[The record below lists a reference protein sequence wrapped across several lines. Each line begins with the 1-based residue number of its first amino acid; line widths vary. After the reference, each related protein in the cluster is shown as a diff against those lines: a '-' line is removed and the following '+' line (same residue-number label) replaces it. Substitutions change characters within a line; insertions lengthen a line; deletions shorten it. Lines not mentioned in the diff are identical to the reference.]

1 MKVVCQ
7 HMPTAQKTTKRLKLI
22 KITNEINMKQF
33 LIFICGMVA
42 GALLLYAIGFRTE
55 SSIKEQLTR
64 QLVETLSNNLANLN
78 KEPEVQYVEVKGKKG
93 NVTLHT
99 GMPKD
104 SVRILVG
111 KPDNVEL
118 RSYGNALEDWGYKIR
133 NSYVPDL
140 EINFE
145 DGKLKSLRQD

>member
-1 MKVVCQ
+1 
-7 HMPTAQKTTKRLKLI
+7 
-22 KITNEINMKQF
+22 MKQF
-33 LIFICGMVA
+33 LIFIGGMVA
-42 GALLLYAIGFRTE
+42 GALLLYAIGFRKE
-55 SSIKEQLTR
+55 SSVREQLGR
-64 QLVETLSNNLANLN
+64 ELIETLSQNLTNQEA
-78 KEPEVQYVEVKGKKG
+78 EVQYIEIKGKKG

-99 GMPKD
+99 GMTKD

-133 NSYVPDL
+133 NNYVPDL

-145 DGKLKSLRQD
+145 AGKLKSLRQN

>member
-1 MKVVCQ
+1 
-7 HMPTAQKTTKRLKLI
+7 
-22 KITNEINMKQF
+22 
-33 LIFICGMVA
+33 MVA
-42 GALLLYAIGFRTE
+42 GALLLYVIGFRKE
-55 SSIKEQLTR
+55 SYVREQMGQELI
-64 QLVETLSNNLANLN
+64 ETISNNLTTQEA
-78 KEPEVQYVEVKGKKG
+78 EVQYIEIKGKKG

-99 GMPKD
+99 GMTKD

-133 NSYVPDL
+133 NNIYPDL

-145 DGKLKSLRQD
+145 AGKLKSLRQD

>member
-1 MKVVCQ
+1 
-7 HMPTAQKTTKRLKLI
+7 
-22 KITNEINMKQF
+22 MKQI
-33 LIFICGMVA
+33 LVFIGGMVA

-55 SSIKEQLTR
+55 NSVREQIARELIEKLSDNLTK
-64 QLVETLSNNLANLN
+64 QDG
-78 KEPEVQYVEVKGKKG
+78 EVQYIEVKGKKG

-99 GMPKD
+99 GMTKD

-133 NSYVPDL
+133 NNYMPDL

-145 DGKLKSLRQD
+145 AGKLKSRRQN

>member
-1 MKVVCQ
+1 
-7 HMPTAQKTTKRLKLI
+7 
-22 KITNEINMKQF
+22 MKQF
-33 LIFICGMVA
+33 LIFIGGMVA
-42 GALLLYAIGFRTE
+42 GALLLYAIGFRKE
-55 SSIKEQLTR
+55 SSVREQLGR
-64 QLVETLSNNLANLN
+64 ELIETLSHNLTNQEA
-78 KEPEVQYVEVKGKKG
+78 EVQYIEVKGKKG

-99 GMPKD
+99 GMTKD

-133 NSYVPDL
+133 NNYVPDL

-145 DGKLKSLRQD
+145 AGKLKSLRQD

>member
-1 MKVVCQ
+1 
-7 HMPTAQKTTKRLKLI
+7 
-22 KITNEINMKQF
+22 
-33 LIFICGMVA
+33 
-42 GALLLYAIGFRTE
+42 LYAIGFRTE
-55 SSIKEQLTR
+55 SSVKEQLKQELIQR
-64 QLVETLSNNLANLN
+64 LSHNLENLSQDA
-78 KEPEVQYVEVKGKKG
+78 EVQYIEVKGRKG

-99 GMPKD
+99 GMTKD

-133 NSYVPDL
+133 NNYVPDL

-145 DGKLKSLRQD
+145 AGKLKSLRQN

>member
-1 MKVVCQ
+1 
-7 HMPTAQKTTKRLKLI
+7 
-22 KITNEINMKQF
+22 MKQF
-33 LIFICGMVA
+33 LIFIGGMVV
-42 GALLLYAIGFRTE
+42 GALLLYAIGFRKE
-55 SSIKEQLTR
+55 SSVREQIAR
-64 QLVETLSNNLANLN
+64 ELVEKLSHNFASQ
-78 KEPEVQYVEVKGKKG
+78 EAEVQYIEVKGKKG

-99 GMPKD
+99 GMTKD

-133 NSYVPDL
+133 NNYVPDL

-145 DGKLKSLRQD
+145 AGKLKSLRQN

>member
-1 MKVVCQ
+1 
-7 HMPTAQKTTKRLKLI
+7 
-22 KITNEINMKQF
+22 MKQF
-33 LIFICGMVA
+33 LIFIGGMVA
-42 GALLLYAIGFRTE
+42 GALLLYAIGFRKE
-55 SSIKEQLTR
+55 SSVREQIARELI
-64 QLVETLSNNLANLN
+64 EKLSDNFASQDA
-78 KEPEVQYVEVKGKKG
+78 EVQYIEVKGKKG

-99 GMPKD
+99 GMTKD

-133 NSYVPDL
+133 NNYVPDL

-145 DGKLKSLRQD
+145 AGKLKSLRQN

>member
-1 MKVVCQ
+1 
-7 HMPTAQKTTKRLKLI
+7 
-22 KITNEINMKQF
+22 MKQF
-33 LIFICGMVA
+33 LIFIGGIVV
-42 GALLLYAIGFRTE
+42 GALLLYAIGFRKE
-55 SSIKEQLTR
+55 SSVREQLGR
-64 QLVETLSNNLANLN
+64 ELIETLSHNLTNQEA
-78 KEPEVQYVEVKGKKG
+78 EVQYIEVKGKKG

-99 GMPKD
+99 GMTKD

-133 NSYVPDL
+133 NNYVPDL

-145 DGKLKSLRQD
+145 AGKLKSLRQN

>member
-1 MKVVCQ
+1 
-7 HMPTAQKTTKRLKLI
+7 
-22 KITNEINMKQF
+22 MKQF
-33 LIFICGMVA
+33 LIFIGGMVV
-42 GALLLYAIGFRTE
+42 GALLLYAIGFRNE
-55 SSIKEQLTR
+55 SSVREQLGR
-64 QLVETLSNNLANLN
+64 ELIETLSHNLTNQEA
-78 KEPEVQYVEVKGKKG
+78 EVQYIEVKGKKG

-99 GMPKD
+99 GMTKD

-133 NSYVPDL
+133 NNYVPDL

-145 DGKLKSLRQD
+145 AGKLKSLRQN

>member
-1 MKVVCQ
+1 
-7 HMPTAQKTTKRLKLI
+7 
-22 KITNEINMKQF
+22 MKQF
-33 LIFICGMVA
+33 LIFIGGMVV
-42 GALLLYAIGFRTE
+42 GALLLYAIGFRKE
-55 SSIKEQLTR
+55 SSVREQIARELI
-64 QLVETLSNNLANLN
+64 EKLSDNFANQ
-78 KEPEVQYVEVKGKKG
+78 EAEVQYIEVKGKKG

-99 GMPKD
+99 GMTKD

-133 NSYVPDL
+133 NNYVPDL

-145 DGKLKSLRQD
+145 AGKLKSLRQD

>member
-1 MKVVCQ
+1 MK
-7 HMPTAQKTTKRLKLI
+7 P
-22 KITNEINMKQF
+22 F
-33 LIFICGMVA
+33 LIFIGGMVA
-42 GALLLYAIGFRTE
+42 GALLLYAIGFRTKNSVRE
-55 SSIKEQLTR
+55 KIGRELI
-64 QLVETLSNNLANLN
+64 ETLSHNLSNQ
-78 KEPEVQYVEVKGKKG
+78 EGEVQYIEVKGKKG

-99 GMPKD
+99 GMTKD

-133 NSYVPDL
+133 NNYVPDL

-145 DGKLKSLRQD
+145 AGKLKSLRQN

>member
-1 MKVVCQ
+1 
-7 HMPTAQKTTKRLKLI
+7 
-22 KITNEINMKQF
+22 MKQF
-33 LIFICGMVA
+33 LIFIGGMIA

-55 SSIKEQLTR
+55 SSVKEQLKQELIQR
-64 QLVETLSNNLANLN
+64 LSHNLENLSQDA
-78 KEPEVQYVEVKGKKG
+78 EVQYIEVKGRKG

-99 GMPKD
+99 GMTKD

-133 NSYVPDL
+133 NNYVPDL

-145 DGKLKSLRQD
+145 AGKLKSLRQN